1 MAIPLYKK
9 AFPLIS
15 SALFYGSFASLISW
29 RASETSISA
38 EQSSYTWAYNLP
50 SVAKAGFPIPAL
62 EIPPSSMGGDV
73 IPSNMLQGLFQNEIF
88 WAIFGIVVAIILLKV
103 YPDHLERWNRRYA
116 LLGGVAIL
124 LHFVLFALW
133 FD

>member
-1 MAIPLYKK
+1 
-9 AFPLIS
+9 
-15 SALFYGSFASLISW
+15 
-29 RASETSISA
+29 
-38 EQSSYTWAYNLP
+38 
-50 SVAKAGFPIPAL
+50 
-62 EIPPSSMGGDV
+62 MGGDV